1 MNLRARLISKYTS
14 IATHITSYV
23 NNYWTRGKLQR
34 NIDVA
39 FIKIIKITFVIM
51 QRAVLK
57 SLDVPKWL
65 KVENDTTTRVK
76 VTRRI
81 RNHSKSSCFR
91 TRNRKQEGTNNE
103 CRLTQPMFPGN
114 VCFLKINT
122 NLFVQINFYFPRII
136 KLHVRRLDITL
147 FFFLFS
153 LALHIQ
159 INTTSATFDHYVVY
173 ELIFLM
179 GNCICS

>member
-14 IATHITSYV
+14 IATHITTMSYV

-76 VTRRI
+76 VTQRI

-91 TRNRKQEGTNNE
+91 TRNRKQEGTNDE

-136 KLHVRRLDITL
+136 KLHVRCLEITL
-147 FFFLFS
+147 FFFFYLFS

-159 INTTSATFDHYVVY
+159 INTTSACLLSFDHYVVY
-173 ELIFLM
+173 ELIF
-179 GNCICS
+179 